1 MTMVDHLLLLLLS
14 LSAWTSTSFI
24 ATAFTAVA
32 PPTTTKQSPP
42 PPPVGVAVCPEISP
56 ATGLTN
62 RFYDWKHGQRIRYQ
76 QTTGRNNNG
85 RPPVVLVHG
94 LFVNSDHWRKTLRYL
109 DAAGYDAYALDL
121 FGCGY
126 SDKPPADSIL
136 AQRCNGE
143 TSRFDNKTKK
153 NAAVAASPPQPGI
166 LPNVE
171 LGTADGRGTR
181 IVDVDLRHPL
191 GSPYNF
197 YTWADLI
204 ADFTRDVV
212 LKKSSSS
219 SNNDDSDDLQD
230 NPNMKPMATIVC
242 NSIGTI
248 SSLQAVLDYP
258 TLFRGVFVVCPNFRE
273 LHSAE
278 VPMSSFVMPV
288 VRSVQQLLRTYGQT
302 AFDALATP
310 GTVKTI
316 LKEPYAVIEAIDDT
330 LVDVLL
336 NPLLTPG
343 ASDVVFDTLSYSAG
357 PLPEQQLSQQQSVNV
372 DDNDSSPV
380 WICYGAEDPW
390 TPGNRVDALQR
401 RYGTVVE
408 RVVKLPGVGHCP
420 HDEAPELVHPL
431 LQEFL
436 DRLSSSSSSS

>member
-1 MTMVDHLLLLLLS
+1 M
-14 LSAWTSTSFI
+14 
-24 ATAFTAVA
+24 
-32 PPTTTKQSPP
+32 
-42 PPPVGVAVCPEISP
+42 
-56 ATGLTN
+56 
-62 RFYDWKHGQRIRYQ
+62 
-76 QTTGRNNNG
+76 NG
-85 RPPVVLVHG
+85 
-94 LFVNSDHWRKTLRYL
+94 
-109 DAAGYDAYALDL
+109 A
-121 FGCGY
+121 
-126 SDKPPADSIL
+126 
-136 AQRCNGE
+136 
-143 TSRFDNKTKK
+143 
-153 NAAVAASPPQPGI
+153 GI

-197 YTWADLI
+197 YTWADVI

-212 LKKSSSS
+212 MKSSSS
-219 SNNDDSDDLQD
+219 NDNGDDQND
-230 NPNMKPMATIVC
+230 PKKKPMATIVC

-278 VPMSSFVMPV
+278 LPMSQFVMPV

-310 GTVKTI
+310 ATVKTI

-357 PLPEQQLSQQQSVNV
+357 PLPEQQLSQQSVVND
-372 DDNDSSPV
+372 DDNENSPV

-390 TPGNRVDALQR
+390 TPSGRVDALQR
-401 RYGTVVE
+401 RYKTVVE

-436 DRLSSSSSSS
+436 DRLSPSSSSSSSSSSRQND